1 MLKTIV
7 IGIDGCSWH
16 FLDPLLAAGQLPTLG
31 ALAARGIRS
40 VVRSTIPTISPVA
53 WSSFISGMLPRRHQ
67 VLDWYT
73 TTANGTRRPVS
84 SLDRRGASFWSY
96 LNDVG
101 LRTGVLNL
109 PATFPARPLDGVM
122 TAGFDAPNGA
132 VDAVYPTSLGS
143 EIRQRFGLAAL
154 EHPAQSLI
162 TTHGPQ
168 AYVDAYLRH
177 DQQLTEAA
185 LALTGECRLDVL
197 VMNYQTVDH
206 FNHHVPDDGAIDT
219 ALRNIDACLARLSA
233 ANPDAAWIIM
243 SDHGSRRTTRAFLLL
258 DWLEAEG
265 FVVLDRHKLHATAVA
280 QGLRERLG
288 TASFLSRAT
297 RAAIG
302 RAARL
307 LPEAACAQLIKWTT
321 KNGVQ
326 PVWPVPFV
334 DAERSIVVAVS
345 PGTCGFYLNPHA
357 RQANPEVMQQH
368 ASRLTAGLRA
378 LADPTTGTP
387 LFSQVH
393 TRQELFA
400 GCEAAEL
407 PDLVAVSNEADSRP
421 VSTSLFPRRARE
433 FFVNSHAVEYYGGHT
448 LDGIGLFAAPAFR
461 AMSESAVIDLWDLP
475 PLILYLHG
483 VPIPDNFDGKV
494 PEALFTD
501 EFRGSHRL
509 RTQTAKADHAT
520 AAATLSDNA
529 EIEERLR
536 TLGYL

>member
-16 FLDPLLAAGQLPTLG
+16 FLDPLLAAGQLPTLA
-31 ALAARGIRS
+31 ALAARGVRS

-73 TTANGTRRPVS
+73 TTDNGTRRPVS
-84 SLDRRGASFWSY
+84 SLDRRGAPFWSY
-96 LNDVG
+96 LNDAG

-109 PATFPARPLDGVM
+109 PATFPARALDGVM

-132 VDAVYPTSLGS
+132 VDAVYPPALGS

-162 TTHGPQ
+162 TTQGPK

-177 DQQLTEAA
+177 DRQLTEAA
-185 LALTGECRLDVL
+185 LALTGECRLDIL

-206 FNHHVPDDGAIDT
+206 FNHHVADDGAIDT
-219 ALRNIDACLARLSA
+219 ALRNIDGCLARLRE

-243 SDHGSRRTTRAFLLL
+243 SDHGSRRTTRAFLLV

-265 FVVLDRHKLHATAVA
+265 FVVLDRRKLHATAVA
-280 QGLRERLG
+280 QGTRERLRS
-288 TASFLSRAT
+288 ASFLSRAT

-307 LPEAACAQLIKWTT
+307 LPESACAQIVKWTT
-321 KNGVQ
+321 KHGVQ

-345 PGTCGFYLNPHA
+345 PGTCGFYFNPRS
-357 RQANPEVMQQH
+357 RQADPEAMKQH
-368 ASRLTAGLRA
+368 GARLMAGLRA
-378 LADPTTGTP
+378 LVDPSTGTA
-387 LFSQVH
+387 LFSHVH
-393 TRQELFA
+393 TREELFA

-421 VSTSLFPRRARE
+421 VSTSLFPRRPGE
-433 FFVNSHAVEYYGGHT
+433 FFVGSAAVEYYGGHT
-448 LDGIGLFAAPAFR
+448 LEGIGLFAGPAFR
-461 AMSESAVIDLWDLP
+461 AQTNTAGIDLWDLP
-475 PLILYLHG
+475 PLILHLHG
-483 VPIPDNFDGKV
+483 VAIPDNFDGKV
-494 PEALFTD
+494 PELLFSE
-501 EFRGSHRL
+501 EFRSRQRL
-509 RTQTAKADHAT
+509 RTQPAKADHAS
-520 AAATLSDNA
+520 AAAALSDNA